1 VTAATSEKITITC
14 SEIETEDI
22 KEIVGSYIIDNKWL
36 GLFGAPDKQFDFK
49 KIYYAT
55 DDQITGSEEG
65 GQHSLLPCQLIV
77 TSTRNAGNDLCF
89 LGTVPPGMAGY
100 TSQYMWYY
108 LWSDTIVLATLF
120 TNKKFVLLCI
130 LKKTCWYPPR
140 NVQATD

>member
-1 VTAATSEKITITC
+1 MLQTNNL
-14 SEIETEDI
+14 I
-22 KEIVGSYIIDNKWL
+22 KKY
-36 GLFGAPDKQFDFK
+36 
-49 KIYYAT
+49 IYYAT

-77 TSTRNAGNDLCF
+77 TSTRNAGSDLCF

-108 LWSDTIVLATLF
+108 LWSDTIALATLF
-120 TNKKFVLLCI
+120 TNKSLYTLHSEENVLVS
-130 LKKTCWYPPR
+130 PR